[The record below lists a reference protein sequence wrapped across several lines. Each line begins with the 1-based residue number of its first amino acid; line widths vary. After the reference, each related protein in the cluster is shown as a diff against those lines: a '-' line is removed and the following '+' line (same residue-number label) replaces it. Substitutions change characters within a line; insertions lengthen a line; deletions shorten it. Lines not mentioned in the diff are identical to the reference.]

1 MVLSFGLEH
10 DDEGAPEAEDQG
22 NMTGSEDSDAD
33 MDLPDTHCP
42 ACEQE
47 FGTQDQEACLK
58 LRSGVPNGGRKG
70 PHLDIR

>member
-1 MVLSFGLEH
+1 MI
-10 DDEGAPEAEDQG
+10 DEGAPEAEDQG

-47 FGTQDQEACLK
+47 FGTQDQGGLPQIK
-58 LRSGVPNGGRKG
+58 IRSPEWRKKG